1 MSGQAGMTATRVS
14 TMIGILLFLIIFADF
29 YVAGGIPAATQIRDM
44 ISLSIPWAAIITVA
58 MLLLTNIKRV
68 GSQTQGYH
76 RAIII
81 LVTFAITF
89 VLGLAVG
96 TGGPEYGDWYTIFS
110 AKPNFVLD
118 GIMGLILAM
127 GLCTRFKARNIWYG
141 YMLVISLIAFFTV
154 TLLGELIF
162 PGIIPFGKWMM
173 ENPVLP
179 ANNALW
185 IATYLGLV
193 GLLIRVFTFKQSLGG
208 GAG

>member
-1 MSGQAGMTATRVS
+1 MSGQTGMTATRVS
-14 TMIGILLFLIIFADF
+14 TIIGMVLFLIIFAD
-29 YVAGGIPAATQIRDM
+29 YYTATAITGATQIRDM
-44 ISLSIPWAAIITVA
+44 ISMSIPFAAIISVA
-58 MLLLTNIKRV
+58 MLIITNIRRV
-68 GSQTQGYH
+68 GSQAAGFH
-76 RAIII
+76 RGLII

-96 TGGPEYGDWYTIFS
+96 TGGESYGDWFTIFS

-141 YMLVISLIAFFTV
+141 YMLVVSLIAFFTV
-154 TLLGELIF
+154 TLLGELLL
-162 PGIIPFGKWMM
+162 PGIVPFGKWMM

-193 GLLIRVFTFKQSLGG
+193 GLLIRVFSFKQSLGG
-208 GAG
+208 GRA